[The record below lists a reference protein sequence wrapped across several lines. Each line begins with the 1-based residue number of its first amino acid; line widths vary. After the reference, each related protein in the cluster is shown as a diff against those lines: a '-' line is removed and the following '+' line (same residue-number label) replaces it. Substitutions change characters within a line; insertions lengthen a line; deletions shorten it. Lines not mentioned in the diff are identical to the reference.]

1 MPCRSRRNRL
11 NVNFL
16 KGEHALLIE
25 QLGEIVGQEN
35 VEIKVEAAKMIYGK
49 VSKEVDTLDRGEKLI
64 EDCSVM
70 RKFDLNEAANV
81 LIVEKSVLPVRMKQ
95 LEVGCGC
102 PGERGQEATFS
113 SLDKSARYHAAMS
126 PGATG
131 TGANSL

>member
-1 MPCRSRRNRL
+1 M
-11 NVNFL
+11 
-16 KGEHALLIE
+16 LIK

-81 LIVEKSVLPVRMKQ
+81 LIVEKSLSQ
-95 LEVGCGC
+95 SG
-102 PGERGQEATFS
+102 
-113 SLDKSARYHAAMS
+113 
-126 PGATG
+126 
-131 TGANSL
+131 